1 MTRSPSIPS
10 AASSSSPGPGRSVPI
25 SPAIAVEPSPWSV
38 FLSRIAAV
46 VVGFV
51 AFAVALVIT
60 ILGIVI
66 VILGLLIRYLYLG
79 FRWVGALATVRYR
92 HYKGTTYPGEF
103 FIPLQASPRMVFA
116 SAFNSRVAGLLGYI
130 ARILIA
136 VLGPLAVVLRSVW
149 GHRAYRERV
158 ARQRA
163 TGPTHVTDLP
173 LTGSKTFR
181 FVLRSFIDVIVDLK
195 GDWLRDGYAHRT
207 TPYDEWLD
215 AVAKPLALFRTL
227 WYTPGSN
234 PREFEFAPEI
244 TIRSYA
250 GETDRDPASVVG
262 RYPDPLG
269 FPGIASATIR
279 RLRVGNLRDLF
290 LSAREIDDMCD
301 PDLDDKPNAAVV
313 RVVETTGDAGRLWI
327 VQIASTQSWN
337 PKPGT
342 AANDFTADIYGV
354 AGRETSLLRGTL
366 DAIQS
371 AGIPADEPVLLTGF
385 SLGGIIAAQLATGEY
400 PLPQRGTG
408 INTTHLLVAGAPIKR
423 FPVSE
428 HVSVL
433 SIEHKIDPVHRLDG
447 RIRVSHGKPPRWMTA
462 TAGPPLP
469 LDFTLAHTHHA
480 PSYAETAAAV
490 AELTDAVEFWQ
501 GAGTSP
507 GAHVFFQGEQ
517 VIRDYAIERT
527 PEEAP
532 ASGVV
537 KTPRA
542 ESAVPVY
549 FDRGSPDGVTRG
561 RLRNFI
567 RRLDGVVATD
577 VYLSR
582 SGFPTTKTW
591 SADILLDDFG
601 DWLSPGRR
609 QFTYGSLIALVEN
622 TRSVGLNF
630 RLKCQYQ
637 PLGMINASI
646 QRVGVDGW
654 RENLDV
660 DGILVS
666 TPPFEVMPGG
676 SVVSLIAE
684 GTPLHA
690 IFEYESNPF
699 DGFDQMTGLL

>member
-1 MTRSPSIPS
+1 MTRSPSIPAGHPLPGS
-10 AASSSSPGPGRSVPI
+10 APGRSVPI
-25 SPAIAVEPSPWSV
+25 SPAIAAEPSLLSV
-38 FLSRIAAV
+38 FLGRVAAV
-46 VVGFV
+46 VVGLV
-51 AFAVALVIT
+51 AFAIAFVMTV
-60 ILGIVI
+60 LGIII
-66 VILGLLIRYLYLG
+66 VILALLVRFLYLG
-79 FRWVGALATVRYR
+79 FRWLGAWATVKYR
-92 HYKGTTYPGEF
+92 HYKGRTYPGEF
-103 FIPLQASPRMVFA
+103 FIPLQASPHMVIS

-136 VLGPLAVVLRSVW
+136 VAGPLAVVLRSVW

-158 ARQRA
+158 ARQRSD
-163 TGPTHVTDLP
+163 GPDQVTDLP
-173 LTGSKTFR
+173 LRGSITFR
-181 FVLRSFIDVIVDLK
+181 FVLRSLIDVVVDLK
-195 GDWLRDGYAHRT
+195 GDWLRDGYSRRT

-215 AVAKPLALFRTL
+215 LVAKPLALFRTL

-234 PREFEFAPEI
+234 PRGFEFAPAI
-244 TIRSYA
+244 AIRSYS
-250 GETDRDPASVVG
+250 GEADRDPASWVG

-313 RVVETTGDAGRLWI
+313 RVVQTTGTAGRVWI

-337 PKPGT
+337 PMPGT

-354 AGRETSLLRGTL
+354 AGRETTLLRGTL
-366 DAIQS
+366 DAIEL
-371 AGIPADEPVLLTGF
+371 AGIPPDEPVLLTGF

-400 PLPQRGTG
+400 RLRKRGTG
-408 INTTHLLVAGAPIKR
+408 IDATHLLVAGAPVKR

-428 HVSVL
+428 QVSVL

-447 RIRVSHGKPPRWMTA
+447 RIHVSHGRPPRWMTA

-490 AELTDAVEFWQ
+490 AELTEAAEFWQ
-501 GAGTSP
+501 GRDDSP
-507 GAHVFFQGEQ
+507 GAHMFFQGDQ
-517 VIRDYAIERT
+517 IIRDYAIERT

-532 ASGVV
+532 ATGAST
-537 KTPRA
+537 TPRA

-549 FDRGSPDGVTRG
+549 FDKGSPDGVTRG

-567 RRLDGVVATD
+567 RRMHGVIAAD

-601 DWLSPGRR
+601 DWLSPSRR

-630 RLKCQYQ
+630 RLKCQQQ

-646 QRVGVDGW
+646 QRAGVDTW

-660 DGILVS
+660 DGVLAG

-676 SVVSLIAE
+676 TVAVLIAE
-684 GTPLHA
+684 GGPIHGV
-690 IFEYESNPF
+690 FEYEANPF
-699 DGFDQMTGLL
+699 GGFDRMTGLL